1 MRKTIRRSLAW
12 AFGIIT
18 AIFTFVPESFF
29 GIFMWIPERT
39 IQSISWLHT
48 MYNEVNIVINRII
61 VFLCVWLFVFIIYAL
76 AMRCR
81 RSVNIKGK
89 NYSIRVEY
97 GDLFKAKKCK
107 RVINF
112 DECFTTKVGP
122 SPANIKEDSICG
134 QYLMQNPVLDV
145 PALISASGVK
155 PSRRK
160 SKYRNLTCYEPGTI
174 VPNGDNLLMAFT
186 RLEES
191 GSSKKFTVAEYLDCL
206 SRLWEEI
213 DKYYCNKEV
222 CVPILGSGLA
232 RFENG
237 NSSSIPKQELVDLM
251 ITSYKLSPH
260 KLKSNNA
267 LHIVCW
273 KPSNDF
279 SMDNVIG

>member
-1 MRKTIRRSLAW
+1 M
-12 AFGIIT
+12 
-18 AIFTFVPESFF
+18 TFLPESFF
-29 GIFMWIPERT
+29 SFCNIVKEEMLKN
-39 IQSISWLHT
+39 ISWFDANT
-48 MYNEVNIVINRII
+48 CNITLARCL
-61 VFLCVWLFVFIIYAL
+61 VFLGLLALSVLISWIYSL
-76 AMRCR
+76 IR
-81 RSVNIKGK
+81 RKVKIKGN
-89 NYSIRVEY
+89 NYSIVVEY
-97 GDLFKAKKCK
+97 GDLLKKENCQI
-107 RVINF
+107 VINF
-112 DECFTTKVGP
+112 YECFTTQVGP
-122 SPANIKEDSICG
+122 SPADIKEDSICG
-134 QYLMQNPVLDV
+134 QYLMQNPGLDV

-160 SKYRNLTCYEPGTI
+160 SKYKNLTCYEPGTI

-273 KPSNDF
+273 KPSDDF
-279 SMDNVIG
+279 SMDKVTG

>member
-1 MRKTIRRSLAW
+1 MRKVWKRALTW
-12 AFGIIT
+12 AFGAFSILT
-18 AIFTFVPESFF
+18 AFLPESFF
-29 GIFMWIPERT
+29 CFCRVLKEEKLKN
-39 IQSISWLHT
+39 ISWLD
-48 MYNEVNIVINRII
+48 VNACNITLARVLL
-61 VFLCVWLFVFIIYAL
+61 FLGLLALSVLVSWIYSKERKEAK
-76 AMRCR
+76 
-81 RSVNIKGK
+81 IKGN
-89 NYSIRVEY
+89 NYSIVVEY
-97 GDLFKAKKCK
+97 GDLLKKENCQ

-112 DECFTTKVGP
+112 DECFTTQVGP
-122 SPANIKEDSICG
+122 SPADIKEDSICG
-134 QYLMQNPVLDV
+134 QYLMQNPGLDV

-160 SKYRNLTCYEPGTI
+160 SKYKNLTCYEPGTI

-273 KPSNDF
+273 KPSDDF
-279 SMDNVIG
+279 SMDKVTG

>member
-1 MRKTIRRSLAW
+1 MRKVLKRGLAW
-12 AFGIIT
+12 SVGAFSVLM
-18 AIFTFVPESFF
+18 TFLPESFF
-29 GIFMWIPERT
+29 SFCNIVKEEMLKN
-39 IQSISWLHT
+39 ISWLDANT
-48 MYNEVNIVINRII
+48 CNITLSRCL
-61 VFLCVWLFVFIIYAL
+61 VFLGLLALSVLISWIYSL
-76 AMRCR
+76 IR
-81 RSVNIKGK
+81 RKVKIKGN
-89 NYSIRVEY
+89 NYSIVVEY
-97 GDLFKAKKCK
+97 GNLLKKENCQ

-122 SPANIKEDSICG
+122 SPADIKEDSICG
-134 QYLMQNPVLDV
+134 QYLMQNPGLDV

-213 DKYYCNKEV
+213 DKYYCNKDV

-273 KPSNDF
+273 KPSDDF
-279 SMDNVIG
+279 SMDKVTG